1 MTTREAFLATCEFQ
15 PVVPPK
21 WEFGYW
27 GETVDNWYDSGLPR
41 NHYPTLERT
50 VRTPTSGLMLP
61 AWRTIGGHRLPRGI
75 SVMGGGLYWPT
86 QGFPLDRDIRER
98 FHMDASQRLVDVN
111 LLACPMFPAE
121 VRFEDERYWDFVDCD
136 GVVKR
141 FQKEPQTMPSGWEWP
156 IRDWP
161 SWKKY
166 KDERLR
172 LDNLRDRFPPDW
184 KELVRDYRG
193 RDYPLALGGFP
204 YGYFGTPAHLM
215 GYDNLFVAY
224 FEAPDLVRDIV
235 HTFTELWIAV
245 FEEVLAQVDV
255 DHYQIWED
263 ISFGRG
269 SMVSDDVIREFQ
281 VPYYTRMISFLKS
294 HGVKHIFLDTDG
306 DCRKIIPL
314 FMDAGITG
322 MYPFEWH
329 CGMRVEEIRKQ
340 FPRLVLMGGI
350 PKSEIA
356 HGPKRID
363 EILAPVRET
372 LKHGGYIPYGDH
384 FVPPAVDWKNYC
396 YFREKLHS
404 IMEETPRL
412 MRT

>member
-1 MTTREAFLATCEFQ
+1 VTTREAFLATCEFQ
-15 PVVPPK
+15 PAVPPK

-27 GETVDNWYDSGLPR
+27 GETVDNWYASGLPR
-41 NHYPTLERT
+41 NHYPTLETT

-61 AWRTIGGHRLPRGI
+61 AWRTIRGGRLPRGI

-98 FHMDASQRLVDVN
+98 FHMDTSQRLVDVN

-121 VRFEDERYWDFVDCD
+121 VRYEDERYWDFVDCD

-161 SWKKY
+161 SWRKY

-184 KELVRDYRG
+184 KELVRGYRE

-384 FVPPAVDWKNYC
+384 FVPPDVDWKNYC

>member
-1 MTTREAFLATCEFQ
+1 MTTREAFLSTCEFQ
-15 PVVPPK
+15 KVVPPK

-27 GETVDNWYDSGLPR
+27 GETVDNWYASGLPR
-41 NHYPTLERT
+41 HHYPALEET

-61 AWRTIGGHRLPRGI
+61 AWQTVRGGGLPRGI
-75 SVMGGGLYWPT
+75 AVMGGGLYWPT
-86 QGFPLDRDIRER
+86 QGFPLDQDIREH

-121 VRFEDERYWDFVDCD
+121 VRHEDDRYWDFLDCD

-156 IRDWP
+156 VRDWP
-161 SWKKY
+161 SWRKY

-172 LDNLRDRFPPDW
+172 LDNLRDRFPSNW
-184 KELVRDYRG
+184 NELVRGYRD

-245 FEEVLAQVDV
+245 FEEVLSQVDV

-281 VPYYTRMISFLKS
+281 VPYYRRMISFLKS

-329 CGMRVEEIRKQ
+329 CGMRVEEIRRQ
-340 FPRLVLMGGI
+340 FPKLVLMGGI
-350 PKSEIA
+350 PKSEIV

-363 EILAPVRET
+363 EILEPVRET

-384 FVPPAVDWKNYC
+384 FVPPEVDWKNYS

-404 IMEETPRL
+404 IMDLAGRH
-412 MRT
+412 

>member
-27 GETVDNWYDSGLPR
+27 GETVDNWYNSGLPR

-329 CGMRVEEIRKQ
+329 CGMRVEEIRRQ
-340 FPRLVLMGGI
+340 FPRLVMMGGI
-350 PKSEIA
+350 PKSEIV

-384 FVPPAVDWKNYC
+384 FVPPDVDWKNYC
-396 YFREKLHS
+396 YFRERLHS
-404 IMEETPRL
+404 IMDETPRL
-412 MRT
+412 MRA

>member
-281 VPYYTRMISFLKS
+281 VPYYKRMISFLKS

-329 CGMRVEEIRKQ
+329 CGMRVEEIRRQ
-340 FPRLVLMGGI
+340 FPRLVMMGGI
-350 PKSEIA
+350 PKSEIV

-384 FVPPAVDWKNYC
+384 FVPPDVDWKNYC
-396 YFREKLHS
+396 YFRERLHS
-404 IMEETPRL
+404 IMDETPRL
-412 MRT
+412 MRA

>member
-1 MTTREAFLATCEFQ
+1 VTTREAFLATCEFQ
-15 PVVPPK
+15 KVVPPK

-27 GETVDNWYDSGLPR
+27 GETVDNWYASGLPR
-41 NHYPTLERT
+41 KHYPVLEET

-61 AWRTIGGHRLPRGI
+61 AWQTIPGGRLPRGI
-75 SVMGGGLYWPT
+75 AVMGGGLYWPT
-86 QGFPLDRDIRER
+86 QGFPLDRDIREH

-121 VRFEDERYWDFVDCD
+121 VRYEDDRYWDFVDCD

-141 FQKEPQTMPSGWEWP
+141 FQKEPQTMPSGWQWP

-161 SWKKY
+161 TWRKY

-172 LDNLRDRFPPDW
+172 LDNLRDRFPPNW
-184 KELVRDYRG
+184 SELVREYRQ

-215 GYDNLFVAY
+215 GYDSLFVAY

-384 FVPPAVDWKNYC
+384 FVPPEVDWKNYSI
-396 YFREKLHS
+396 FREKLHA
-404 IMEETPRL
+404 IMDETPRL
-412 MRT
+412 

>member
-1 MTTREAFLATCEFQ
+1 VTTREAFLATCEFQ

-329 CGMRVEEIRKQ
+329 CGMRVEEIRRQ
-340 FPRLVLMGGI
+340 FPRLVMMGGI
-350 PKSEIA
+350 PKSEIV

-384 FVPPAVDWKNYC
+384 FVPPDVDWKNYC
-396 YFREKLHS
+396 YFRERLHS
-404 IMEETPRL
+404 IMDETPRL
-412 MRT
+412 MRA